1 MTAMAETDSTSRTRA
16 ELARTTA
23 DDVHRA
29 AGLLTEFDRR
39 SVARRLGLPPTAL
52 TTDPNAQRLVRAR
65 VMDRSDDHLLDVIDH
80 LTAAALEVIVRSL
93 GDAAADP
100 DVEQLT
106 TAVDAS
112 WDTLGP
118 GVTALVLAV
127 AIDRDVPAHEACAT
141 VLDTH
146 AGLAERPA
154 PETDSAADD
163 AAVVAEAESADDA
176 KREARRLRKEAE
188 KAARSAKS
196 STGPA
201 KYKKKR

>member
-1 MTAMAETDSTSRTRA
+1 MAETESPSRTRT

-65 VMDRSDDHLLDVIDH
+65 VMDRSDEHLLDVIDH
-80 LTAAALEVIVRSL
+80 LTAAALEVIVRVL
-93 GDAAADP
+93 GDDAANP
-100 DVEQLT
+100 DVDQLT
-106 TAVDAS
+106 AAVDAS
-112 WDTLGP
+112 WDALGP

-127 AIDRDVPAHEACAT
+127 AIDREVPAHEACAT
-141 VLDTH
+141 VLDSH

-154 PETDSAADD
+154 PETDTADD
-163 AAVVAEAESADDA
+163 AAVVAEAESAEDA

-188 KAARSAKS
+188 KAARATKS

>member
-1 MTAMAETDSTSRTRA
+1 MAETDSTSRTRT

-65 VMDRSDDHLLDVIDH
+65 VMDRSDDHLIDVVDH
-80 LTAAALEVIVRSL
+80 LTAGGLEVIIRAL
-93 GDAAADP
+93 GEEAAANP
-100 DVEQLT
+100 DLAQLT
-106 TAVDAS
+106 AAVDAS
-112 WDTLGP
+112 WDTLGA

-127 AIDRDVPAHEACAT
+127 ALDHTVPAHEACAT
-141 VLDTH
+141 LLDTH
-146 AGLAERPA
+146 PGLADRPA
-154 PETDSAADD
+154 PEADPADD
-163 AAVVAEAESADDA
+163 AAVVAEAESAEDA

-188 KAARSAKS
+188 KAAKAAKS

-201 KYKKKR
+201 KYKRKR

>member
-1 MTAMAETDSTSRTRA
+1 MAETESPSRTRT

-65 VMDRSDDHLLDVIDH
+65 VMDRSDEHLLDVIDH
-80 LTAAALEVIVRSL
+80 LTAAALEVIVRVL
-93 GDAAADP
+93 GDDAANP
-100 DVEQLT
+100 DVDQLT
-106 TAVDAS
+106 AAVDAS
-112 WDTLGP
+112 WDALGP

-127 AIDRDVPAHEACAT
+127 AIDREVPAHEACAT
-141 VLDTH
+141 VLDSH
-146 AGLAERPA
+146 AGLAERPT
-154 PETDSAADD
+154 PETDTADD
-163 AAVVAEAESADDA
+163 AAVVAEAESAEDA

-188 KAARSAKS
+188 KAARATKS

>member
-1 MTAMAETDSTSRTRA
+1 MAETGTPSRTRI

-65 VMDRSDDHLLDVIDH
+65 VMDRSDDHLVDVVDH
-80 LTAAALEVIVRSL
+80 LTAGALEVIIRAL
-93 GDAAADP
+93 GEEAAANP
-100 DVEQLT
+100 DVDQLT
-106 TAVDAS
+106 AAVDAS
-112 WDTLGP
+112 WDALGA
-118 GVTALVLAV
+118 GVSALVLAV

-141 VLDTH
+141 LLDTH
-146 AGLAERPA
+146 PGIAARPE
-154 PETDSAADD
+154 PETDTGDD

-188 KAARSAKS
+188 KAAKSAKA

>member
-1 MTAMAETDSTSRTRA
+1 MAETESPSRTRT

-65 VMDRSDDHLLDVIDH
+65 VMDRSDEHLLDVIDH
-80 LTAAALEVIVRSL
+80 LTAAALEVIVRVL
-93 GDAAADP
+93 GDDAANP
-100 DVEQLT
+100 DVDQLT
-106 TAVDAS
+106 AAVDAS
-112 WDTLGP
+112 WDALGP

-127 AIDRDVPAHEACAT
+127 AIDREVPAHEACAT
-141 VLDTH
+141 VLDSHT
-146 AGLAERPA
+146 GLAERPA
-154 PETDSAADD
+154 PETDTADD
-163 AAVVAEAESADDA
+163 AAVVAEAESAEDA

-188 KAARSAKS
+188 KAARATKS

>member
-1 MTAMAETDSTSRTRA
+1 MAETESPSRTRT

-65 VMDRSDDHLLDVIDH
+65 VMDRSDEHLVDVIDH
-80 LTAAALEVIVRSL
+80 LTAAALEVIVRVL
-93 GDAAADP
+93 GDDAANP
-100 DVEQLT
+100 DVDQLT
-106 TAVDAS
+106 AAVDAS
-112 WDTLGP
+112 WDALGP

-127 AIDRDVPAHEACAT
+127 AIDREVPAHEACAT
-141 VLDTH
+141 VLDSHT
-146 AGLAERPA
+146 GLAERPA
-154 PETDSAADD
+154 PETDTADD
-163 AAVVAEAESADDA
+163 AAVVAEAESAEDA

-188 KAARSAKS
+188 KAARATKS

>member
-1 MTAMAETDSTSRTRA
+1 MAETETPSRTRA

-23 DDVHRA
+23 KDVQRA

-65 VMDRSDDHLLDVIDH
+65 VMDRSDEHLVDVIDH

-106 TAVDAS
+106 TAVNAC
-112 WDTLGP
+112 WDDLGA

-127 AIDRDVPAHEACAT
+127 AIDRGVPAHEACAT

-154 PETDSAADD
+154 AETDSVADD
-163 AAVVAEAESADDA
+163 AAVVAEAESAEDA

-188 KAARSAKS
+188 KAAKAAKAT
-196 STGPA
+196 TGPA
-201 KYKKKR
+201 KYRKKR

>member
-1 MTAMAETDSTSRTRA
+1 MAETESPSRTRT

-65 VMDRSDDHLLDVIDH
+65 VMDRSDEHLLDVIDH
-80 LTAAALEVIVRSL
+80 LTAAALEVIVRVL
-93 GDAAADP
+93 GDDAANP
-100 DVEQLT
+100 DVDQLT
-106 TAVDAS
+106 AAVDAS
-112 WDTLGP
+112 WDALGP

-127 AIDRDVPAHEACAT
+127 AIDREVPAHEACAT
-141 VLDTH
+141 VLESHT
-146 AGLAERPA
+146 GLAERPA
-154 PETDSAADD
+154 PETDTADD
-163 AAVVAEAESADDA
+163 AAVVAEAESAEDA

-188 KAARSAKS
+188 KAARATKS